1 MSDQEENEEIY
12 NSYLKSHEDRA
23 NYEAALGTP
32 QQLAPAPQVQEAP
45 VAVAP
50 PAAPVRDQFAEMQSE
65 MARQRRENEELRY
78 NLELWKTQLTK
89 QNQPVPQ
96 IQQLD
101 EDEALTRGVYEED
114 VSSKMSALERKI
126 ADLEFQV
133 SQNSVQSKYSDYDE
147 VIEKYTVPLANK
159 NPYLAETIRSAPNK
173 PQVAYELGKQER
185 ELQQLRAQLANQ
197 PAPTQY
203 AYQQVQAPSPQMRML
218 ENAMKPGSLSMTGG
232 QGTFVQQK
240 VDFAS
245 MTDEEFDAYHRKV
258 TRDH

>member
-1 MSDQEENEEIY
+1 MTDQEENEAVY
-12 NSYLKSHEDRA
+12 NSYLKSHEDRS
-23 NYEAALGTP
+23 NYEAAMGTT
-32 QQLAPAPQVQEAP
+32 QQAAPVAPVQEAP
-45 VAVAP
+45 LPVAP
-50 PAAPVRDQFAEMQSE
+50 VAAPVRDQFAEMQSE
-65 MARQRRENEELRY
+65 MAKQRRENEELRY
-78 NLELWKTQLTK
+78 NLELWKSQLSK

-101 EDEALTRGVYEED
+101 DDEALTRGVYEED

-133 SQNSVQSKYSDYDE
+133 SQNSVQSKYADYDE

-159 NPYLAETIRSAPNK
+159 NPYLAETIRSASNK

-185 ELQQLRAQLANQ
+185 ELQQLRAQVAGQ
-197 PAPTQY
+197 PAKQQY
-203 AYQQVQAPSPQMRML
+203 AYQNVQAPSPQMRML

-245 MTDEEFDAYHRKV
+245 MSDAEFDEFHRKV

>member
-1 MSDQEENEEIY
+1 MSDPENEAIY
-12 NSYLKSHEDRA
+12 NSYLKSHEDSA
-23 NYEAALGTP
+23 TNAAPMGIPTI
-32 QQLAPAPQVQEAP
+32 APAQQMQEVPVSMVPVQ
-45 VAVAP
+45 
-50 PAAPVRDQFAEMQSE
+50 AAPVRNELAEMQSE

-78 NLELWKTQLTK
+78 NLELWKTQLSK

-114 VSSKMSALERKI
+114 VSSKMSALERQI
-126 ADLEFQV
+126 ADLQFQV

-159 NPYLAETIRSAPNK
+159 NPHFAETIRSASNK

-197 PAPTQY
+197 AAQPQY
-203 AYQQVQAPSPQMRML
+203 AYQQVAAPSPQMRML

-240 VDFAS
+240 VDFANMS
-245 MTDEEFDAYHRKV
+245 DAEFDEYHRMV
-258 TRDH
+258 TRNH